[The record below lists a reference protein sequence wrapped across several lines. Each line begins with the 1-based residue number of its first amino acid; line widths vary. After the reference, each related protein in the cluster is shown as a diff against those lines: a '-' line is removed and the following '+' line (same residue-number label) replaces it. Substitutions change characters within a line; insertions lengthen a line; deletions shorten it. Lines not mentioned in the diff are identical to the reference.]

1 MHIAGCFDGYLM
13 IFDHEQSAACRWF
26 ANREFSS
33 RRPTIQELKRG
44 IRRSAFVLLIC
55 ASSVTHAHAA
65 QPNAMLEAG
74 AAEPVGHANRA
85 GWGDRPAVQPLASA
99 PNPTGDR
106 REHGEQL
113 VPLRAIRADVARKW
127 LEVQSHILLEQG
139 TLAACRSSPDTCSA
153 AARQFLSIVELGHQH
168 ERRARI
174 GQINRAVNLSI
185 KPVSDLTQHG
195 VPDFWSTPLATL
207 QAGAGDCEDYAIVK
221 YFALREIGIE
231 PDDRQLIVVRDI
243 KRHTLHAVLAVRIDQ
258 EWLFLDNRTL
268 IIMNTV
274 TGRYDPLFLLD
285 HTGLRDFDLAAFRP
299 SKSAPG
305 M

>member
-1 MHIAGCFDGYLM
+1 M
-13 IFDHEQSAACRWF
+13 
-26 ANREFSS
+26 
-33 RRPTIQELKRG
+33 
-44 IRRSAFVLLIC
+44 LIC
-55 ASSVTHAHAA
+55 ASSVTHAYTA
-65 QPNAMLEAG
+65 QPNAMPETG
-74 AAEPVGHANRA
+74 PAETVGYENRA
-85 GWGDRPAVQPLASA
+85 GSGDRPTVQPLASA
-99 PNPTGDR
+99 SNPTGDR

-113 VPLRAIRADVARKW
+113 VPVRAIRADLSRKW
-127 LEVQSHILLEQG
+127 LDAQSRILLEQG
-139 TLAACRSSPDTCSA
+139 TLAACRSNPDTCSA

-168 ERRARI
+168 EGRARI

-185 KPVSDLTQHG
+185 KPVSDLRQHG

-207 QAGAGDCEDYAIVK
+207 HAGAGDCEDYAIVK

-231 PDDRQLIVVRDI
+231 PDDLQLIVVRDI
-243 KRHTLHAVLAVRIDQ
+243 KQHMLHAVLAVRIDE

-299 SKSAPG
+299 
-305 M
+305 